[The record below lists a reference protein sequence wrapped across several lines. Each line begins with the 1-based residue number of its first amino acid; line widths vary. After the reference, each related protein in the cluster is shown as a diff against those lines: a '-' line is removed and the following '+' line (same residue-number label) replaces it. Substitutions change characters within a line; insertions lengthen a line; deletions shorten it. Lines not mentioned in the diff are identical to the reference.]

1 MVGFSGLL
9 GLAVAV
15 LVARNFGAIGTALG
29 FPGWP
34 AVADGPYSA
43 LLALLFCGLPML
55 LWSVCVDKVHRRPS
69 TGIDW
74 NLKRPV
80 ADVLDISIIKIAGL
94 WSTWA
99 IIAAIYILCRFY
111 WDGNFL
117 FAMEMLQAS
126 AAPLILISAPYV
138 VWLDRYLIEPRDNA
152 WHFGA
157 WISGGKDWN
166 KDEIFKHLRAWAV
179 KGFFLAFM
187 LSIVPGG
194 FRDIVNIDFAEVVT
208 NPARLCNALIIAMF
222 LIDVQF
228 ATVGYMLTMKPLDAH
243 IRTANPYLAGW
254 LAALMCYPPFI
265 LMNNGGLLD
274 YHIGTRDWAYWFDG
288 WPILLW
294 IWGALLVLLTGIY
307 AWSTVAFGLRF
318 SNLTHR
324 GILTHGPYA
333 MSKHPA
339 YLAKNIYWWLATL
352 PFLVTTSSVVDMIR
366 NSAILALISGIYYWR
381 AKTEERHLMTDPA
394 YVTYAAWMNQHAI
407 VPRFFAGLRRFAGNR
422 LRQRNEVQPA
432 E

>member
-126 AAPLILISAPYV
+126 AAPLILMSAPYV

-208 NPARLCNALIIAMF
+208 NPVRLSNALITAMF

-407 VPRFFAGLRRFAGNR
+407 VPRFFASLRRLAGNR
-422 LRQRNEVQPA
+422 VRQRNEVQPA